1 MSEAKD
7 MSAAGNTQEHP
18 PEPPAD
24 ATPVI
29 RLAQR
34 DGAIALAALS
44 LWAAADAWHAATG
57 LGFAALL
64 ATLDGLVVG
73 VVLGALAHEWGH
85 FAGARWAGGIAP
97 TRPIRSLFPI
107 FVLDMERSDAR
118 AFRAM
123 SVAGNVGHW
132 LVVLL
137 LLISLPLDTAGRC
150 ALFAGA
156 IGFAVFASTTE
167 FPIIRRAYTGASP
180 AESFAGLS
188 REKLR
193 RNRWIGAA
201 VGLVLFL
208 AL

>member
-1 MSEAKD
+1 
-7 MSAAGNTQEHP
+7 
-18 PEPPAD
+18 
-24 ATPVI
+24 VL
-29 RLAQR
+29 RLGQR
-34 DGAIALAALS
+34 DAAIVLAVLS
-44 LWAAADAWHAATG
+44 LWAAADTWHATTG
-57 LGFAALL
+57 LAFAGLL
-64 ATLDGLVVG
+64 AMLDGFVVG
-73 VVLGALAHEWGH
+73 VVVALMAHEWGH
-85 FAGARWAGGIAP
+85 FAGARWGGGVAP
-97 TRPIRSLFPI
+97 TKPFRSLFPI